1 MSTQTRATTSIGPD
15 TTKAAQDKAGTLI
28 EALPWIQRFAG
39 TTMVIKYGGNAM
51 VNEELRRAFAEDV
64 VFLHHVGIHPV
75 VVHGGGPQIN
85 SMLARLGIESEFK
98 GGLRVTTPEAMDVVR
113 MVLTGQVGRE
123 LVGLINSHGPYAVGM
138 SGEDGG
144 LLRAVRTGTVID
156 GEEVDLGLVGEVV
169 GVNPEGILDILAAG
183 RIPVISTVAP
193 EIASDGVETAAGEVQ
208 TTGQVLNVN
217 ADTAAAALAEALGAS
232 KLVILTDVEGLYA
245 NWPDRSS
252 LISSLTASE
261 LRELLPS
268 LESGM
273 IPKMEACLK
282 AIDGGVERA
291 HIVDGRLPHSML
303 LETFTTAGIG
313 TLPDSVPESV
323 LRERII
329 ETISEQQQPVMA
341 YGVIGPPEPCI
352 IAGYD
357 ENGDVLIGWNFFQ
370 DMPPFNAGV
379 SLEPNGY
386 FRKRDWYKDTWGIVL
401 VGDRIERPPKE
412 ERFRSALEWALHVMR
427 TPSVYDPTINDSEAW
442 RDRHSGHAA
451 YDAWARH
458 LLKDEYFANP
468 DINVLFERF
477 SVHDDSVGTVAEAR
491 WYASLFMHQA
501 TTALP
506 QAASKLNE
514 AACNFAREHELMWQV
529 WNEVG
534 GIGRDEKRA
543 RELAKPEV
551 RRRIATLIHEA
562 RDHDIAGAD
571 AIEAAL
577 KMPKLW

>member
-1 MSTQTRATTSIGPD
+1 MNTQTRETTSMTD
-15 TTKAAQDKAGTLI
+15 AQSKAGTLI

-113 MVLTGQVGRE
+113 MVL
-123 LVGLINSHGPYAVGM
+123 
-138 SGEDGG
+138 
-144 LLRAVRTGTVID
+144 
-156 GEEVDLGLVGEVV
+156 
-169 GVNPEGILDILAAG
+169 
-183 RIPVISTVAP
+183 
-193 EIASDGVETAAGEVQ
+193 
-208 TTGQVLNVN
+208 TGQVLNVN

-313 TLPDSVPESV
+313 TQVVPD
-323 LRERII
+323 
-329 ETISEQQQPVMA
+329 
-341 YGVIGPPEPCI
+341 
-352 IAGYD
+352 
-357 ENGDVLIGWNFFQ
+357 
-370 DMPPFNAGV
+370 
-379 SLEPNGY
+379 
-386 FRKRDWYKDTWGIVL
+386 
-401 VGDRIERPPKE
+401 E
-412 ERFRSALEWALHVMR
+412 E
-427 TPSVYDPTINDSEAW
+427 
-442 RDRHSGHAA
+442 
-451 YDAWARH
+451 
-458 LLKDEYFANP
+458 
-468 DINVLFERF
+468 
-477 SVHDDSVGTVAEAR
+477 TVA
-491 WYASLFMHQA
+491 S
-501 TTALP
+501 
-506 QAASKLNE
+506 
-514 AACNFAREHELMWQV
+514 
-529 WNEVG
+529 
-534 GIGRDEKRA
+534 
-543 RELAKPEV
+543 
-551 RRRIATLIHEA
+551 
-562 RDHDIAGAD
+562 
-571 AIEAAL
+571 
-577 KMPKLW
+577 